1 MRNFIAG
8 IFAALIAA
16 TGLGAI
22 RTGSYTGALL
32 PFIALAIVS
41 MLAMRAT
48 LPLAEETAHIDA
60 GEAAPAE
67 PVTLR

>member
-1 MRNFIAG
+1 
-8 IFAALIAA
+8 
-16 TGLGAI
+16 
-22 RTGSYTGALL
+22 LL
-32 PFIALAIVS
+32 LFIALAIVS

-48 LPLAEETAHIDA
+48 LPLAEETARFDA